1 MINIWPCK
9 PNKKIGRIFKRGM
22 EKVKPKY
29 DIINIIKN
37 LANVI
42 NQLKVVGRHYHLD
55 FDNEID
61 EIDLDKSTD
70 EEQEEPSIDE
80 NKDKGKLHNTF

>member
-1 MINIWPCK
+1 
-9 PNKKIGRIFKRGM
+9 M

-37 LANVI
+37 QANTI
-42 NQLKVVGRHYHLD
+42 NQLKVVATHHDLD

-70 EEQEEPSIDE
+70 EEQKELSKDE
-80 NKDKGKLHNTF
+80 NKDKGKSHDIS